1 MNRPADG
8 STWRW
13 RGGALLAV
21 LTVLLLAPFAGKAIH
36 IDDPLFVWSA
46 RYIQGHLLDF
56 YGFDVNWYGKTMPM
70 WAVAKNP
77 PGVAYF
83 IAGVAKTSSASF
95 MAATATLPV
104 VRA

>member
-36 IDDPLFVWSA
+36 IDDPLFVWTA
-46 RYIQGHLLDF
+46 EQIHEHPLDF
-56 YGFDVNWYGKTMPM
+56 YGFDVNWYFKSEPM
-70 WAVAKNP
+70 HRVTRNPPLTSYLLAVAG
-77 PGVAYF
+77 GVF
-83 IAGVAKTSSASF
+83 GFGEVSA
-95 MAATATLPV
+95 P
-104 VRA
+104 R